1 MTSIL
6 AIPKYEVQTQ
16 TSLSRSKRIQI
27 LTGSMNFPLMPIP
40 FILPRPPLLRSI
52 ATHHPALKA
61 MECKMLAFVMSTK
74 IVETSKVRVAVLIGT
89 KETAFRD
96 GAEFRGPVDKWA
108 IETILEKFLYR
119 NTGNLVPRFVF

>member
-1 MTSIL
+1 
-6 AIPKYEVQTQ
+6 
-16 TSLSRSKRIQI
+16 
-27 LTGSMNFPLMPIP
+27 MNFPLMPIP

-52 ATHHPALKA
+52 ATHDPALKA

-96 GAEFRGPVDKWA
+96 GAEFRGPVDKLA
-108 IETILEKFLYR
+108 TETILGKVLYR
-119 NTGNLVPRFVF
+119 NTGNWYLVLFSKALVRFVPNEWRVVGKAKLPKLVDGA